1 MVFSDFLVNSLKNL
15 ESSNSVFFVF
25 SFFRSSKVIF
35 LSLIWVYRWGGFTM
49 QDKVS
54 LIVSKKGDKGFQ
66 VYSVPKLKLKE
77 LATKEHRHWR
87 LEGDFLILT
96 AY

>member
-1 MVFSDFLVNSLKNL
+1 MSNFIFL
-15 ESSNSVFFVF
+15 VF
-25 SFFRSSKVIF
+25 SFFRGLKVNF
-35 LSLIWVYRWGGFTM
+35 LSLILAYRWGDFTM

-54 LIVSKKGDKGFQ
+54 LIISKKGNKGFQ
-66 VYSVPKLKLKE
+66 VYSVPKLKLKK
-77 LATKEHRHWR
+77 LATKEHRFWR

>member
-1 MVFSDFLVNSLKNL
+1 
-15 ESSNSVFFVF
+15 
-25 SFFRSSKVIF
+25 
-35 LSLIWVYRWGGFTM
+35 M

-54 LIVSKKGDKGFQ
+54 LIISKKGDKGFQ
-66 VYSVPKLKLKE
+66 VYSVPKLKLKQ

-96 AY
+96 SY